1 MRAPP
6 CRLSFRPTSALGVG
20 LIEILISLVVI
31 AIGLLGL
38 AILQGKAQRAEM
50 ESYQRSQALILV
62 QDMISRLR
70 ANRAGAKAGAYTNKT
85 VGYSSG
91 FTDVISC
98 TSGGAQA
105 SVDLSCWHN
114 ALIGANEQISS
125 GGSTNNVGALMGGHG
140 CITLTGADGYL
151 VTVAWQ
157 GLNEISV
164 STGDPRAT
172 NTCGQGLYGGE
183 GYRRIVSLP
192 LRFYDVCNRD
202 PVECL

>member
-1 MRAPP
+1 MLTPQ
-6 CRLSFRPTSALGVG
+6 RPLRSRPATNSGVG

-38 AILQGKAQRAEM
+38 AMLQGKAQRAEM

-62 QDMISRLR
+62 QDMISRIR
-70 ANRAGAKAGAYTNKT
+70 ANRAGAKAGQYNNIS

-91 FTDVISC
+91 FNDVTSC
-98 TSGGAQA
+98 TDGSTQA
-105 SVDLSCWHN
+105 TVDLSCWHN
-114 ALIGANEQISS
+114 ALIGAGEQIISS
-125 GGSTNNVGALMGGHG
+125 GSPTNIGALMGGHG
-140 CITLTGADGYL
+140 CINSTGADGYL

-157 GLNEISV
+157 SLNEISV

-183 GYRRIVSLP
+183 GYRRILSLP
-192 LRFYDVCNRD
+192 LRFYDVCNR
-202 PVECL
+202 PPAECL